1 MSNQPGAILDIVE
14 SKANELIMRGTANA
28 LNDQES
34 PPSKEEIYEKKGL
47 TYAKNSMFLKRNAVT
62 KSE

>member
-1 MSNQPGAILDIVE
+1 MSNQAGAILDIVE
-14 SKANELIMRGTANA
+14 SKALELITRGTANA